1 MFKNLIWTK
10 PNSLS
15 ADFCQHMIDKFDKSL
30 YKRAGTF
37 GDDTLDKSF
46 KDTTELGVTLNPNWV
61 EEDHVLFDAV
71 QNGLDEYESYLRN
84 IDVQCVPH
92 PFAYFNQQ
100 DRGYKIQ
107 KYDANSIG
115 YKWHNDFSIESDF
128 GTRVYVFMW
137 YLNSIDKKYGGSTD
151 FFDGTSIQPE
161 CGTLVFFPAT
171 WTYVHRG
178 RPTKTEKYIV
188 NGWIYHQEVAPS
200 FDIHTQ
206 EDTSKAKEITML
218 T

>member
-1 MFKNLIWTK
+1 M
-10 PNSLS
+10 
-15 ADFCQHMIDKFDKSL
+15 
-30 YKRAGTF
+30 
-37 GDDTLDKSF
+37 
-46 KDTTELGVTLNPNWV
+46 
-61 EEDHVLFDAV
+61 
-71 QNGLDEYESYLRN
+71 
-84 IDVQCVPH
+84 QCVPH